1 MQKWGFRTSMTVKCS
16 PCLPAGREIR
26 TNAKRQNVSHVSELG
41 AFFGQRGKGKARQ
54 VFQHMLQ
61 LQQWG
66 AFGFIDAEAEMRRL

>member
-1 MQKWGFRTSMTVKCS
+1 ML

-26 TNAKRQNVSHVSELG
+26 TNAKRGNVSYVYELG
-41 AFFGQRGKGKARQ
+41 AFVGQWGNEKARQ

>member
-1 MQKWGFRTSMTVKCS
+1 LDKEQK
-16 PCLPAGREIR
+16 
-26 TNAKRQNVSHVSELG
+26 Q
-41 AFFGQRGKGKARQ
+41 KASQ

>member
-1 MQKWGFRTSMTVKCS
+1 VLKSPPERKAANRFGYICFRY
-16 PCLPAGREIR
+16 I
-26 TNAKRQNVSHVSELG
+26 
-41 AFFGQRGKGKARQ
+41 FIGQEAKGKTWQ